1 MNNYQLLLQKLDDF
15 IRKYYLN
22 KLLRGSLLFVT
33 VLLGTYLFIS
43 LFEYQLYLSSLVRK
57 AILLVFS
64 STILVAFYFWMI
76 QPSIQYFKLGNQITH
91 EQAATII
98 GKYFSD
104 VKDKL
109 LNILHLNQQS
119 HNTYNK
125 ELIEAS
131 ISQKSESIKLVPF
144 SNAINLQEN
153 KKYLKLALPPFL
165 LLLLILFIA
174 PNVLKESSTRLLNPN
189 TIFAKKAPF
198 DFVLENKNLKIVQYE
213 DVELKLRIKGKTIPN
228 EVYVNDEGKKY
239 KMEKLAVDQFTYR
252 FSNIQNNLTFYFSA
266 GEYNSNEHKIQVL
279 KKPVLA
285 NFTTQLN
292 YPNYIEKKAELLKN
306 VGDLTVPIGTI
317 IHWNFTTSGTD
328 ALNII
333 IDGEAA
339 KATQNGTD
347 QFTFSKKI
355 NKDTRYTIFVS
366 NKEVNHS
373 DSISF
378 VISATPDNFPN
389 INVEKIQD
397 STQLDFA
404 IFLGAVGDD
413 YGLSKLEFH
422 ATIKDEKGN
431 LISSKKQA
439 LPLSNNSISDFNFQ
453 IDFAKY
459 QLKNGQTMDYYFVV
473 FDNDGINGPK
483 STKSQAFVYEKPTV
497 LELEKQE
504 NKNNEAINNELNAA
518 SKDAAKLA
526 AQMKE
531 MKEKI
536 LNKKALS
543 WEDKKQLQ
551 DIQKQHQQL
560 AEQLKEIKNKY
571 DENLKNQE
579 DFKKENE
586 EILEKQEKL
595 QEMMNDMMNDE
606 MKELMKQIEDIL
618 QKMEQKN
625 TFENLDKM
633 EMSNKNLKSE
643 LDKMQALFKQL
654 QLEQKAQESIDK
666 LNELANEQAKL
677 AEQTKSNEKPRNE
690 LLQQQND
697 LNKKM
702 DNINENLKQIEQLN
716 KDVQKKLDTKDNQQ
730 QGEEIKDEMK
740 NSSQELQQQQNDKA
754 SKSQKSSSQKMK
766 QMADKMKNNLN
777 QMQMDQNA
785 EDIKMIRQLLEN
797 LVKLS
802 FDQEQL
808 MKELKQTEIEAPKY
822 VQIIQKQNDLREDAK
837 LIGDS
842 LQALGK
848 RQFQLQTFISDELYK
863 LNREMKKS
871 IDQLEA
877 RQKYIA
883 AVAQQMVMTS
893 TNNLALMLSESLDN
907 IQKMQKQKQGKP
919 GSGSCDKPGGE
930 GQKPSLSEMQKKLGE
945 QLGKMQEGLQQ
956 GKDPKKMGKDFAD
969 AVQKQAAIRQALKEM
984 RDQMNQ
990 KKGSDGIGGIDDMIK
1005 KMDDLEKEFA
1015 KKKMN
1020 TETLKRQ
1027 KEIETR
1033 LLEFEKAQR
1042 EQQEDDKRQS
1052 KSAIEIP
1059 KKLPPNLDEYL
1070 QKRKAALELYKTV
1083 PPNLKPFYKNLVEK
1097 YLQLVN

>member
-1 MNNYQLLLQKLDDF
+1 
-15 IRKYYLN
+15 
-22 KLLRGSLLFVT
+22 
-33 VLLGTYLFIS
+33 
-43 LFEYQLYLSSLVRK
+43 
-57 AILLVFS
+57 
-64 STILVAFYFWMI
+64 
-76 QPSIQYFKLGNQITH
+76 
-91 EQAATII
+91 
-98 GKYFSD
+98 
-104 VKDKL
+104 
-109 LNILHLNQQS
+109 
-119 HNTYNK
+119 
-125 ELIEAS
+125 
-131 ISQKSESIKLVPF
+131 
-144 SNAINLQEN
+144 
-153 KKYLKLALPPFL
+153 
-165 LLLLILFIA
+165 
-174 PNVLKESSTRLLNPN
+174 
-189 TIFAKKAPF
+189 
-198 DFVLENKNLKIVQYE
+198 
-213 DVELKLRIKGKTIPN
+213 
-228 EVYVNDEGKKY
+228 
-239 KMEKLAVDQFTYR
+239 
-252 FSNIQNNLTFYFSA
+252 
-266 GEYNSNEHKIQVL
+266 
-279 KKPVLA
+279 
-285 NFTTQLN
+285 
-292 YPNYIEKKAELLKN
+292 
-306 VGDLTVPIGTI
+306 
-317 IHWNFTTSGTD
+317 
-328 ALNII
+328 
-333 IDGEAA
+333 
-339 KATQNGTD
+339 
-347 QFTFSKKI
+347 
-355 NKDTRYTIFVS
+355 
-366 NKEVNHS
+366 
-373 DSISF
+373 
-378 VISATPDNFPN
+378 
-389 INVEKIQD
+389 
-397 STQLDFA
+397 
-404 IFLGAVGDD
+404 
-413 YGLSKLEFH
+413 
-422 ATIKDEKGN
+422 
-431 LISSKKQA
+431 
-439 LPLSNNSISDFNFQ
+439 
-453 IDFAKY
+453 
-459 QLKNGQTMDYYFVV
+459 
-473 FDNDGINGPK
+473 
-483 STKSQAFVYEKPTV
+483 
-497 LELEKQE
+497 
-504 NKNNEAINNELNAA
+504 
-518 SKDAAKLA
+518 
-526 AQMKE
+526 
-531 MKEKI
+531 
-536 LNKKALS
+536 
-543 WEDKKQLQ
+543 
-551 DIQKQHQQL
+551 
-560 AEQLKEIKNKY
+560 
-571 DENLKNQE
+571 
-579 DFKKENE
+579 
-586 EILEKQEKL
+586 
-595 QEMMNDMMNDE
+595 
-606 MKELMKQIEDIL
+606 
-618 QKMEQKN
+618 
-625 TFENLDKM
+625 M

-654 QLEQKAQESIDK
+654 QLEQKAQETIDK

-848 RQFQLQTFISDELYK
+848 RQFQLQTFIFDELYK